1 MSALP
6 EGKVPYIDS
15 HGERYRNKQIIVQL
29 PPYDS
34 EARFCNDL
42 SDEER
47 RELRIFVALRKRD
60 ALDRGV
66 VKQIPDVSE
75 GYSCKEVNKYLNGTC
90 DNGNNNKFGKRC
102 FCVLCQRKQKEKE
115 EPALNQRKPRK
126 TVNTLNRNTAIC
138 GMRELINQHD
148 SFFLSVWW
156 PSWGWVYGS
165 VCTKSWS
172 EYKLAR
178 CLLCLLCLQG
188 TFGGLDL
195 LLQRW
200 KDILWEAPCRN
211 AETPM
216 CCM

>member
-75 GYSCKEVNKYLNGTC
+75 GYSCKEVNKYLNGNC
-90 DNGNNNKFGKRC
+90 DNGNNNKLILAKGVFVYSAKEN
-102 FCVLCQRKQKEKE
+102 KKEKRK
-115 EPALNQRKPRK
+115 PALDQRKPRK
-126 TVNTLNRNTAIC
+126 TVNTLNRNTAMR
-138 GMRELINQHD
+138 GVRELINQ
-148 SFFLSVWW
+148 S
-156 PSWGWVYGS
+156 
-165 VCTKSWS
+165 T
-172 EYKLAR
+172 
-178 CLLCLLCLQG
+178 
-188 TFGGLDL
+188 
-195 LLQRW
+195 
-200 KDILWEAPCRN
+200 
-211 AETPM
+211 
-216 CCM
+216 

>member
-75 GYSCKEVNKYLNGTC
+75 GYSCKEVNKYLNGNC
-90 DNGNNNKFGKRC
+90 DNDNNNKFGKRC

-115 EPALNQRKPRK
+115 ETSIEPKK
-126 TVNTLNRNTAIC
+126 TEEDSKHIKQKYCHAQGER
-138 GMRELINQHD
+138 INQ
-148 SFFLSVWW
+148 S
-156 PSWGWVYGS
+156 
-165 VCTKSWS
+165 T
-172 EYKLAR
+172 
-178 CLLCLLCLQG
+178 
-188 TFGGLDL
+188 
-195 LLQRW
+195 
-200 KDILWEAPCRN
+200 
-211 AETPM
+211 
-216 CCM
+216 

>member
-42 SDEER
+42 SDEEK

-75 GYSCKEVNKYLNGTC
+75 GYSCKEVNKYLNGIC

-102 FCVLCQRKQKEKE
+102 FCVLCKKKKKE
-115 EPALNQRKPRK
+115 ENGNQ
-126 TVNTLNRNTAIC
+126 C
-138 GMRELINQHD
+138 
-148 SFFLSVWW
+148 
-156 PSWGWVYGS
+156 
-165 VCTKSWS
+165 
-172 EYKLAR
+172 
-178 CLLCLLCLQG
+178 
-188 TFGGLDL
+188 
-195 LLQRW
+195 
-200 KDILWEAPCRN
+200 
-211 AETPM
+211 
-216 CCM
+216 